1 MRAYLTYKSTGNV
14 FGWYELNEEKQ
25 DEVDIVLPAGASE
38 VETAAGGRAIELED
52 GQICSDLLTA
62 HHDGTC
68 QPYIVDCSGSAPR
81 NIYLKVSK

>member
-25 DEVDIVLPAGASE
+25 DEVDLVLPDGASE
-38 VETAAGGRAIELED
+38 VETAVGGRAIELAD
-52 GQICSDLLTA
+52 GQFCPDILTVN
-62 HHDGTC
+62 HDGIC
-68 QPYIVDCSGSAPR
+68 QPYIVDCSGSTPR

>member
-25 DEVDIVLPAGASE
+25 DEVDLVLPDGASE
-38 VETAAGGRAIELED
+38 VETAAGGRAIELAD
-52 GQICSDLLTA
+52 GQICPDILTV
-62 HHDGTC
+62 HHDGIC
-68 QPYIVDCSGSAPR
+68 QPYIVDCSGSTPR

>member
-14 FGWYELNEEKQ
+14 FGLDELKEEKQ

-38 VETAAGGRAIELED
+38 VETAVGGRAIELED
-52 GQICSDLLTA
+52 GQFCPDILTA
-62 HHDGTC
+62 HHDGIC
-68 QPYIVDCSGSAPR
+68 QPYIVDCSGSTPR